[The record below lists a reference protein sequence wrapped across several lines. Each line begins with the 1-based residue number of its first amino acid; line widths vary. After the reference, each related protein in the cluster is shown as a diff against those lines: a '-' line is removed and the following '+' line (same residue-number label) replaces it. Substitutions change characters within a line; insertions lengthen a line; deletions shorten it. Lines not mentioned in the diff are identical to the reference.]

1 MIRVHLSEKKCDT
14 TRIMLAYRKPSYSTL
29 AQWVKESWDEV
40 DCLLIRK
47 AFKCCGISVEIDG
60 SEDDLVFD
68 YEGLTNANE
77 ENTEEMLVINDLDGE
92 EYEECV
98 VTSDN
103 IWE

>member
-1 MIRVHLSEKKCDT
+1 
-14 TRIMLAYRKPSYSTL
+14 MLRYLGR
-29 AQWVKESWDEV
+29 
-40 DCLLIRK
+40 
-47 AFKCCGISVEIDG
+47 IDG